1 VADGVPPASGDFA
14 AGAQV
19 AGYRLAEQIGW
30 GGMAVVYRALDVN
43 LDRWVALKILAP
55 EIGRDSSFRQ
65 RFIFE
70 SRAAAAV
77 DHPHIIPVFEAGEA
91 GGVLFIAMRYV
102 GGGDVRTLAR
112 RLGPLDPARVASIIA
127 QVASALDAA
136 HAVGLVHRDV
146 KPANM
151 LLGVVAGG
159 GHPDHVYLSDFGLS
173 KQAMATG
180 GLTQTGQFV
189 GTLDYMA
196 PEQIESQP
204 VDGRADLYA
213 LACAAF
219 EMLAGEPPF
228 NRGEDL
234 GRLFAQLSA
243 PPPAVTARRPGL
255 PPAVDQVLARAMAK
269 SPADRQQSCRE
280 FSAALA
286 AACGLSWSAGGQPI
300 PGPPRAATEL
310 AGPIAAG
317 GQPAGR
323 NPAGGA
329 LRPPGSWPS
338 APPTRR
344 QQRGS
349 EPVRPARTAAET
361 GVAAAGR
368 GRDGQQ
374 TRGQGTGGRP
384 AYGRAG
390 QHGPPGGYGPGGHG
404 PEPSYPPSGAYPP
417 PRSYPPPGSY
427 PPPHGSYPPVPY
439 PPPVPRGGSAGRS
452 LAIAAIVILVVLG
465 IAGGAFVYLRHNG
478 AGPASG
484 TAATSPPATSGLS
497 GATGNPRPAGPAST
511 VRAYIAAINR
521 HDYARAWNL
530 GGRNISNSSY
540 PAFRQGFSTTVK
552 DTLTV
557 ESVSGN
563 VVTARLSA
571 QQKDGSVKTFH
582 GTYTVKN
589 GVITSS
595 NIR

>member
-1 VADGVPPASGDFA
+1 
-14 AGAQV
+14 
-19 AGYRLAEQIGW
+19 
-30 GGMAVVYRALDVN
+30 
-43 LDRWVALKILAP
+43 
-55 EIGRDSSFRQ
+55 
-65 RFIFE
+65 
-70 SRAAAAV
+70 
-77 DHPHIIPVFEAGEA
+77 
-91 GGVLFIAMRYV
+91 MRYV

-255 PPAVDQVLARAMAK
+255 PPAVDRVLARAMAK

-286 AACGLSWSAGGQPI
+286 ATCGLSWSAGGQPV
-300 PGPPRAATEL
+300 PGPPRAVTEL
-310 AGPIAAG
+310 AGPIGTG
-317 GQPAGR
+317 GPPAGR

-329 LRPPGSWPS
+329 LRPPGSRPS

-349 EPVRPARTAAET
+349 EPVRPGLTAAET
-361 GVAAAGR
+361 GLAATGR
-368 GRDGQQ
+368 ALNEQQ
-374 TRGQGTGGRP
+374 TRGQGAGGRP
-384 AYGRAG
+384 AYERAG
-390 QHGPPGGYGPGGHG
+390 HGQPGYGPGGHG

-417 PRSYPPPGSY
+417 ARSYPPPGSY
-427 PPPHGSYPPVPY
+427 PPMPY

-484 TAATSPPATSGLS
+484 TAATSPPATSSAS
-497 GATGNPRPAGPAST
+497 GATGNPGPAGPAST

-530 GGRNISNSSY
+530 GGRNISSSSY